1 MKGRD
6 QVGGTVRGVPFS
18 LKFRKMLKVKAVCFQ
33 PMVLYFV
40 IRLCVGETGGGER
53 AE

>member
-1 MKGRD
+1 M
-6 QVGGTVRGVPFS
+6 GGTVRGVPFS